1 MYNFMVLNQAIF
13 LKYNTR
19 YTNNQREKNWYVD
32 YVKITNFCESK
43 EMKRQLT
50 EWSRRKCLQTMY
62 LIRDLHPEYL
72 NNSYNSIIKRQV
84 AQLKRAGQKI

>member
-1 MYNFMVLNQAIF
+1 MIPKASTTKTKRDKWDHIE
-13 LKYNTR
+13 LKSF
-19 YTNNQREKNWYVD
+19 YTETKQKTEPSQQS
-32 YVKITNFCESK
+32 ESSL
-43 EMKRQLT
+43 QNG
-50 EWSRRKCLQTMY
+50 RKHLQTMY